1 MYYVLAKLMILT
13 TLERDVALVKEFR
26 YRDAKVSVTG
36 SSISMVTAS
45 SSLSTLLVWA
55 SLMLAV

>member
-1 MYYVLAKLMILT
+1 
-13 TLERDVALVKEFR
+13 
-26 YRDAKVSVTG
+26 
-36 SSISMVTAS
+36 MVTAS

>member
-1 MYYVLAKLMILT
+1 MLT
-13 TLERDVALVKEFR
+13 TLERDVALVNEFR

-36 SSISMVTAS
+36 SCISTVTAS

-55 SLMLAV
+55 NLMFAVQQWQNL